1 MRATGCSVAP
11 ASWEILPLDDVC
23 MRITSGGTP
32 SRRAPEFFIG
42 GTIPWVKTQELLD
55 GWIDDTEEHI
65 TLDAVKNSS
74 AKILP
79 EQTVLVAMYGATV
92 GQLGML
98 RRPMSCNQACCAFIV
113 DKSKADFRYL
123 YYQLLNHR
131 HQLKELSTGAAQQNL
146 SGTMLKAYQLPFP
159 KVETQGRIADV
170 LASLDNK
177 IELNRRMNETLEAMA
192 RALFRSW
199 FVDFDPVRAKSE
211 GRPTGLPADLEALF
225 PNEFEDS
232 PLGEIPKGW
241 QVQPLGHI
249 ADVRFGKTPPRLEHH
264 WFSKSRA
271 DVRWVSIRD
280 LGRVDV
286 FISETSEFLTA
297 DAVSRFRIRV
307 VPDRTVMVSFKLTV
321 GRVAISDG
329 ELTTNEAIA
338 HMIPQDSILAP
349 WFLYSYLGTF
359 DYGRL
364 GSTSSIATAVNSDS
378 IRELPVLVPSTGI
391 VRAFNERVES
401 LFQQILVSS
410 RESRALEDMRCDLL
424 PRLLSGEI
432 EVAEAEVA
440 IA

>member
-1 MRATGCSVAP
+1 
-11 ASWEILPLDDVC
+11 

-211 GRPTGLPADLEALF
+211 GRPTGLPADLDTLF
-225 PNEFEDS
+225 PSEFEDS

-241 QVQPLGHI
+241 SVRPLDEIADFLNGLALQKFPAVEGEPWLPVIKIAQLRKGITSDCDRASYGVPPNYIIQNGDLLFSWSGSLEVQVWTHGQGALNQHLFKVTSKEFQQWFVYQWLMEHLTHFRHVAASKATTMGHI
-249 ADVRFGKTPPRLEHH
+249 QRSH
-264 WFSKSRA
+264 
-271 DVRWVSIRD
+271 
-280 LGRVDV
+280 
-286 FISETSEFLTA
+286 LTGA
-297 DAVSRFRIRV
+297 LCV
-307 VPDRTVMVSFKLTV
+307 VPD
-321 GRVAISDG
+321 
-329 ELTTNEAIA
+329 
-338 HMIPQDSILAP
+338 
-349 WFLYSYLGTF
+349 
-359 DYGRL
+359 
-364 GSTSSIATAVNSDS
+364 
-378 IRELPVLVPSTGI
+378 
-391 VRAFNERVES
+391 ERVLSAANDQVGPLHAQVVQNS
-401 LFQQILVSS
+401 LEAS
-410 RESRALEDMRCDLL
+410 RLASTRDELL

-432 EVAEAEVA
+432 EIAGEEVV
-440 IA
+440 IG

>member
-211 GRPTGLPADLEALF
+211 GRPTGLPADLDTLF
-225 PNEFEDS
+225 PSEFEDS

-241 QVQPLGHI
+241 RAGTVSDVVGMGRQQVNPGDSPDEVFAHFSIPAFDAGRNPILEVGFAI
-249 ADVRFGKTPPRLEHH
+249 KSNKLVVTP
-264 WFSKSRA
+264 
-271 DVRWVSIRD
+271 
-280 LGRVDV
+280 G
-286 FISETSEFLTA
+286 
-297 DAVSRFRIRV
+297 
-307 VPDRTVMVSFKLTV
+307 
-321 GRVAISDG
+321 
-329 ELTTNEAIA
+329 
-338 HMIPQDSILAP
+338 SILVSKLNPHIPRVWLTDVDPAYRAVGSTEFFVLQATAP
-349 WFLYSYLGTF
+349 HSSAFLYSLMSSPEFAVDLQTLVTGTSNSHQRVQPEAF
-359 DYGRL
+359 MSYSLVVPPGE
-364 GSTSSIATAVNSDS
+364 TATA
-378 IRELPVLVPSTGI
+378 
-391 VRAFNERVES
+391 FES
-401 LFQQILVSS
+401 LVKPLLDQVLANRKEMAQLAKT
-410 RESRALEDMRCDLL
+410 RDELL

-432 EVAEAEVA
+432 EVAEEEVA
-440 IA
+440 LHG